1 MPSQPVRLILAAN
14 LRLGQ
19 PLHTSILLT
28 DSARE
33 IVLDSTYSA
42 WERLIL
48 EAVDREVDLV
58 VLNGNSF
65 IASDWSYRSESC
77 LRAGFEA
84 LLAAD
89 IHVVVIPGPDDPYDA
104 WKVFDDLDLQIF
116 SPDHSG
122 WEPIVSGSGCVL
134 CELLR
139 IDGQVEA
146 DARDLNGDDV
156 SGILKILLSTSDV
169 LIKDYP
175 LPKGIDLAI
184 HSGQAVWRRENS
196 NDQLRLGCLSPQTAF
211 PHTDPQGAVFLDSNR
226 DRQIRA
232 SRLDTAAVT
241 FLKLELDLSGIQT
254 WDDAALLMMS
264 HFEDRTWTEAERLRL
279 IFWDVSGESSLTH
292 ELIDGPGERLLLEA
306 FGACLS
312 LPEEVCVLHEFR
324 PHLPL
329 ARSLFSHLPTPHLA
343 EYFLD
348 AFDRESSIEDWTER
362 LNPVFESSRFTESNR
377 LYVSQQLDSPQIAR
391 HATAVIRQ
399 WLAGTLLEDLKVE
412 NQAD

>member
-1 MPSQPVRLILAAN
+1 MPSQPVRLILAAD

-19 PLHTSILLT
+19 PLYTSISLT

-33 IVLDSTYSA
+33 IVLDSTYAA

-48 EAVDREVDLV
+48 EAVDRDVDLLI
-58 VLNGNSF
+58 LNGNSF
-65 IASDWSYRSESC
+65 VASCWSYHSEAC
-77 LRAGFEA
+77 LRAGLET

-89 IHVVVIPGPDDPYDA
+89 IRVVVNPGPDDPYDA

-122 WEPIVSGSGCVL
+122 WEPIVGTSGCVL
-134 CELLR
+134 CEILR
-139 IDGQVEA
+139 SDGHLES
-146 DARDLNGDDV
+146 DARDLHEADV
-156 SGILKILLSTSDV
+156 EGILRILLNRSDV
-169 LIKDYP
+169 LSKETP

-184 HSGQAVWRRENS
+184 HSGEVVWRRENS
-196 NDQLRLGCLSPQTAF
+196 TDQLRLGCQSPQVAY
-211 PHTDPQGAVFLDSNR
+211 HCSDPQGAVFLDSNR

-232 SRLDTAAVT
+232 SRLDTAAVS
-241 FLKLELDLSGIQT
+241 FLQFELDLTGIDS
-254 WDDAALLMMS
+254 WEDAAILMMTR
-264 HFEDRTWTEAERLRL
+264 FEDHAWTEAERLRL
-279 IFWDVSGESSLTH
+279 IVWDVSGESPLAL
-292 ELIDGPGERLLLEA
+292 ELIDGSGEARLLEA

-343 EYFLD
+343 EHFLD

-377 LYVSQQLDSPQIAR
+377 LDVSRQLDSPQIAR